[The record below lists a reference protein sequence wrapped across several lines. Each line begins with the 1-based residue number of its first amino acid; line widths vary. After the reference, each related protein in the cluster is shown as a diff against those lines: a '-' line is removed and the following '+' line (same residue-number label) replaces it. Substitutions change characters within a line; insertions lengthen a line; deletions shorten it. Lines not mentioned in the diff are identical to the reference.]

1 MRVSDKGITGMGK
14 GGLAAVV
21 VAGLVWPGGLVP
33 AEAAALRPV
42 LGTSGGASAAGA
54 RAGDVNG
61 DGRSDVIAG
70 VHLLK
75 VKGKSD
81 AGGVVVYLGG
91 AKAVSSRARVVTVGD
106 PVAKENLGRVLV
118 TADFDRDGYADV
130 LASARRRLVLFR
142 GSEGGLRGKP
152 ALVIPWPVAEPAM
165 AAADFDGDGYGD
177 AAVTG
182 DERIVVLRGGKRGL
196 RMAGLANGAQ
206 RFGAHLTAGDVT
218 GDGLADL
225 VATERRPA
233 PPDPVGPQ
241 RITVVPGSRSGL
253 SLKRAWSITPA
264 ERAARALAVGD
275 VNGDRRADLVRV
287 TSADAANPA
296 FRVIVQLG
304 TGTGFGP
311 AQALAYGDD
320 HPAGVALGDV
330 TGDGRADLAVHVAG
344 EGDHDRAVLHA
355 GTSTGVTAR
364 PVRTY
369 AHDAYETRYGTS
381 LRLADVVGDAR
392 ADLIAGLPGVYG
404 AGALEVLPGGG
415 RAGARK
421 LALRATTGLGWSQP
435 S

>member
-1 MRVSDKGITGMGK
+1 MRVTVRHMGR
-14 GGLAAVV
+14 
-21 VAGLVWPGGLVP
+21 GGLVAAVAVGLIGAGGVVVPVAASPLGITTAVP
-33 AEAAALRPV
+33 AVA
-42 LGTSGGASAAGA
+42 GSARSA
-54 RAGDVNG
+54 RAGDVDG

-75 VKGKSD
+75 VNGKSD

-91 AKAVSSRARVVTVGD
+91 AKAVSGRARVVTAGD

-118 TADFDRDGYADV
+118 SADFDRDGYADV
-130 LASARRRLVLFR
+130 LAAARKRLVLFR
-142 GSEGGLRGKP
+142 GSRAGLRGKP
-152 ALVIPWPVAEPAM
+152 AQVIPWPVTEPAM

-177 AAVTG
+177 AAVAG
-182 DERIVVLRGGKRGL
+182 DKRIVVLRGGRTGL
-196 RMAGLANGAQ
+196 RMAGLANGAP
-206 RFGAHLTAGDVT
+206 RFGAELAAGDVT

-233 PPDPVGPQ
+233 PAEPVGPQ
-241 RITVVPGSRSGL
+241 RITVVPGSRAGL
-253 SLKRAWSITPA
+253 SLKNAWSISPA

-287 TSADAANPA
+287 TSTDPGNVV
-296 FRVIVQLG
+296 FQVIVQLS

-311 AQALAYGDD
+311 ARALAYGDGY
-320 HPAGVALGDV
+320 PAGVALGDV

-344 EGDHDRAVLHA
+344 EGDHDWAVLHA

-369 AHDAYETRYGTS
+369 THDTYETRYGTS
-381 LRLADVVGDAR
+381 LRLANVTGDAR
-392 ADLIAGLPGVYG
+392 ADLVVGLPGVYG

-421 LALRATTGLGWSQP
+421 LTLRATTGLGWSQP